1 MVARTVRIDR
11 PIDRP
16 DLSHPSR
23 GYLSLE
29 RKTEKFALG
38 QILKIQI

>member
-1 MVARTVRIDR
+1 MSGRPVPG

-23 GYLSLE
+23 GYLSSE
-29 RKTEKFALG
+29 RKSEELALG
-38 QILKIQI
+38 QILKFQN